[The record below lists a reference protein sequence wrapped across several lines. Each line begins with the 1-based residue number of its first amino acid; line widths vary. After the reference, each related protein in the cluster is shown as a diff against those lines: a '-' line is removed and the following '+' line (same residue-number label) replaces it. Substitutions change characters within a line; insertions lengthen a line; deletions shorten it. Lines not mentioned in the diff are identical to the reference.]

1 MKLLLDNVVHG
12 IGSLED
18 MEIRLEQMNMRVTP
32 DLATKVIHSCK
43 ILSASTS
50 IGSGRS
56 RSRRLLRFFIWCL
69 RSRDEDFGV
78 DVFNCA
84 IRAFTEMKDLTA
96 MAISISELQKMGCRM
111 DAETFVMVTD
121 TLVKAGKVD
130 EAILLFRNVVE
141 KKMPYEG
148 DNLPCIT
155 AIVHALC
162 SKGYARKAE
171 GVVRRYR
178 DKLQEENIG
187 TIYRSLL
194 HGWCIY
200 GNVKEAQRISKEMKS
215 IGINLGLSSYN
226 DLLRCICNRN
236 LKFNPSGLVSEA
248 TDLMMA
254 MRSSGVT
261 PTTVS
266 FNILLS
272 CLTRARRVKEACDIL
287 SSMMHGEVKS
297 SPDQVTYYLV
307 LKVLYL
313 TNRIT
318 KGNRILDKL
327 ISNGVMVEARFFHCL
342 IGILCGI
349 ENVNCAV
356 EMFEKMKS
364 QCRENLGP
372 TYDLLIEKLCR
383 NGNFDLGKHFYDEA
397 IENGVVLKISSDLL
411 DPLKTQVF
419 KPARSQEKIIL
430 GEYKGKVLLRRRRV
444 IETTRTLLH
453 AAHLPFR
460 FWAEA
465 LQTSNYLINRL
476 PTSALNSKIPYSLL
490 HGRSPNYEH
499 LKCFGCLCFP
509 WLQPYTPHKLTPRS
523 LPCIFLGY
531 SPHHKGYRCFHLPTN
546 KLYISRH
553 VKFLEQQFTFSS
565 TSPPPIQS
573 PRAYIPP
580 SLLLPTS
587 TLTTPANQPSLN
599 TPTPSTT
606 SSSPNLPPEPQDI
619 PSSSHPEPRAHP
631 PTAHPMETRSKTGHS
646 RPKKIY
652 DLLAVEDI
660 SSTPSNYKA
669 AAIHPHWQEAMS
681 LEIEALHNQHTWT
694 LTPPPLDAPVLGCR
708 WTYKTKTKPD
718 GTLDRH
724 KARLVAQGHTQQYGI
739 NYKDTFSPVAKMP
752 TIRILLII
760 ALQRHW
766 PLLQFDVNNAFLHGD
781 LKEEVYM
788 QQPPG
793 FIDPARPNHVCKL
806 HKALY
811 GLKQAP
817 R

>member
-1 MKLLLDNVVHG
+1 MFSCKKVRNLSPFLLFLPLKSYAKPPCCLSVQTIERLAYFSKPHLLREICLEFSRQFSCSAAPNSMKLLLDNVVLG

-18 MEIRLEQMNMRVTP
+18 MEIRLEQMNIRVTP

-43 ILSASTS
+43 ILPASTS

-69 RSRDEDFGV
+69 RNRDEDFGD

-96 MAISISELQKMGCRM
+96 MAIAISELQKMGCRM
-111 DAETFVMVTD
+111 DAETFVMVAE

-155 AIVHALC
+155 VIVHALC

-171 GVVRRYR
+171 GVVCRYR

-187 TIYRSLL
+187 IIYRSLL

-272 CLTRARRVKEACDIL
+272 CLTRARRVKEACNIL

-397 IENGVVLKISSDLL
+397 IENGVALKISSDLL

-430 GEYKGKVLLRRRRV
+430 GEYKGKVLLRRRR
-444 IETTRTLLH
+444 
-453 AAHLPFR
+453 
-460 FWAEA
+460 
-465 LQTSNYLINRL
+465 
-476 PTSALNSKIPYSLL
+476 
-490 HGRSPNYEH
+490 G
-499 LKCFGCLCFP
+499 
-509 WLQPYTPHKLTPRS
+509 
-523 LPCIFLGY
+523 
-531 SPHHKGYRCFHLPTN
+531 
-546 KLYISRH
+546 
-553 VKFLEQQFTFSS
+553 
-565 TSPPPIQS
+565 
-573 PRAYIPP
+573 
-580 SLLLPTS
+580 
-587 TLTTPANQPSLN
+587 
-599 TPTPSTT
+599 
-606 SSSPNLPPEPQDI
+606 
-619 PSSSHPEPRAHP
+619 
-631 PTAHPMETRSKTGHS
+631 
-646 RPKKIY
+646 
-652 DLLAVEDI
+652 
-660 SSTPSNYKA
+660 
-669 AAIHPHWQEAMS
+669 
-681 LEIEALHNQHTWT
+681 
-694 LTPPPLDAPVLGCR
+694 
-708 WTYKTKTKPD
+708 TK
-718 GTLDRH
+718 R
-724 KARLVAQGHTQQYGI
+724 
-739 NYKDTFSPVAKMP
+739 
-752 TIRILLII
+752 
-760 ALQRHW
+760 
-766 PLLQFDVNNAFLHGD
+766 
-781 LKEEVYM
+781 
-788 QQPPG
+788 
-793 FIDPARPNHVCKL
+793 
-806 HKALY
+806 
-811 GLKQAP
+811 
-817 R
+817 